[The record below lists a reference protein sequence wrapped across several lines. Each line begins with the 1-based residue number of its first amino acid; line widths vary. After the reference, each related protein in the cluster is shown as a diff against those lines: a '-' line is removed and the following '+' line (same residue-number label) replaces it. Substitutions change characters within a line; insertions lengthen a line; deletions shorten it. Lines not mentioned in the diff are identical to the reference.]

1 MSTVSQSRPLA
12 FKDTDRGLKLRHFAG
27 KALIYLTIIG
37 LSLIFVVPL
46 LSMFSMSLMPREQIG
61 KFPPEWIPNPF
72 VWENYTKALYFWNF
86 AQSFRNTA
94 IVTGFSMI
102 GDLLSCT
109 LVAYGFARFRFPG
122 RETLFMILLGTLMLP
137 FAVTMVPLYIGYN
150 VIGWVDTFNPLII
163 PHFFGNAFYI
173 FLLRQF
179 FLTIPEE
186 LIDAAKIDGA
196 GELMIW
202 WRILL
207 PLAKPAIIVVAILS
221 FQNHWNDF
229 LGPLLYLKDQSM
241 HTLALGLYKFQGLPG
256 QGSLYNELMAA
267 TVLMVLPV
275 LVVFAIFQ
283 KQFVQGVTLSGLKG

>member
-1 MSTVSQSRPLA
+1 MSAVSQSRLDLSYN
-12 FKDTDRGLKLRHFAG
+12 DTWLRLRSTLG
-27 KALIYLTIIG
+27 KALIYLTIIS

-46 LSMFSMSLMPREQIG
+46 LSMFSMSLMPREQVG
-61 KFPPEWIPNPF
+61 AWPPEWIPNPVQF
-72 VWENYTKALYFWNF
+72 ENYAKALYFWNF
-86 AQSFRNTA
+86 AQSFRNTVV
-94 IVTGFSMI
+94 VTGLSMI

-122 RETLFMILLGTLMLP
+122 KDALFMVLLGTLMLP

-150 VIGWVDTFNPLII
+150 SIGWVNTFNPLIV

-179 FLTIPEE
+179 FMTIPEE
-186 LIDAAKIDGA
+186 LTDAAKIDGA
-196 GELMIW
+196 GEFQIWARIMI
-202 WRILL
+202 
-207 PLAKPAIIVVAILS
+207 PLARPAIIVVAILS
-221 FQNHWNDF
+221 FQTHWNDF
-229 LGPLLYLKDQSM
+229 LGPLLYLKDQQL
-241 HTLALGLYKFQGLPG
+241 HTLAIGLYKFQGLPG
-256 QGSLYNELMAA
+256 QGSLYNEMMAA